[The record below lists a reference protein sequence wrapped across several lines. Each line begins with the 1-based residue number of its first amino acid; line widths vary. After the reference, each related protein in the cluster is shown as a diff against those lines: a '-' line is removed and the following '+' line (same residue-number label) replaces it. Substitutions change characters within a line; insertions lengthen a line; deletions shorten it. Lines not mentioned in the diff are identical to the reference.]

1 MKPINFP
8 EQNTT
13 IAKDQPQ
20 YFPLP
25 AHIVVNDPEGQAV
38 FCWKLSVKERLK
50 LLFTGKIWHHVL
62 TFRQPLQPQLLEISS
77 PFVTK

>member
-1 MKPINFP
+1 MKPTSFP

-13 IAKDQPQ
+13 IAKNQPQ

-25 AHIVVNDPEGQAV
+25 AHIVVNDPSGRAI
-38 FCWKLSVKERLK
+38 FCWKLSIKERVK

-62 TFRQPLQPQLLEISS
+62 TFNSSLQPQLLEINT
-77 PFVTK
+77 PFNHK

>member
-1 MKPINFP
+1 MNPIKFP

-25 AHIVVNDPEGQAV
+25 AHIVVGDTNGRAI
-38 FCWKLSVKERLK
+38 FCWKLSFKERFK
-50 LLFTGKIWHHVL
+50 LLFSGRIWHHVL
-62 TFRQPLQPQLLEISS
+62 TFNGPLQPQLLEINS
-77 PFVTK
+77 PFTHQ